1 MLSTTSPDNDTN
13 ILDRLQHPEREH
25 NKKRMTRNLFLRNIL
40 NCIFIIVALI
50 AMIGIL
56 ADKSHIMLWYAV
68 GLFAV
73 IIKMVEVMLRMP
85 GIKKLR

>member
-13 ILDRLQHPEREH
+13 ILNRLQHPEREH